1 MKIKIMKD
9 ELLSYI
15 QPLNSVVPSKNV
27 MPILTNFLIDA
38 KEEESII
45 KITTTDLSMSVSVEI
60 NANVLESGIV
70 AVSAKNFTEI
80 INSLPDKEI
89 DIFTDNEF
97 LRIECFNSNFNLISS
112 DYSQFPLIPKL
123 DLSNSKIFPASQ
135 IKKMISLVDFAVA
148 NDTKRAVFNG
158 VSWTINKDKQIMA
171 ATDGKKIA
179 EATLIHNNGVEE
191 ERSYILATKTLSFL
205 AKIISPEDDQLD
217 AILEDNRVM
226 FHYKDYTI
234 FSHLL
239 TGVYPDYNRAIPTDH
254 DKFLTINRADL
265 ISAVKRVSLMA
276 SYDIFSMRFEITKD
290 ELKIF
295 TKSREQGEAKEDMP
309 NINYEGDDLI
319 IAFNYKYLLQVLNV
333 MYDDEV
339 IFRFKKSK
347 TPVLLFNK
355 TETENFKSR
364 FLLMPLNKA

>member
-9 ELLSYI
+9 ELLKFI
-15 QPLNSVVPSKNV
+15 QPLITVVPSKNV

-38 KEEESII
+38 KEDESTVN
-45 KITTTDLSMSVSVEI
+45 ITTTDLAMSVSVEI
-60 NANVLESGIV
+60 SANVIESGTV

-97 LRIECFNSNFNLISS
+97 LRIECYNSNFNLISS
-112 DYSQFPLIPKL
+112 DYLQFPLIPKL
-123 DLSNSKIFPASQ
+123 DLSNSNVFPASQ

-158 VSWTINKDKQIMA
+158 VSWTIHSDRQVMV

-179 EATLIHNNGVEE
+179 EATLIHDNGVDEQK
-191 ERSYILATKTLSFL
+191 SYILSTKTLSFL
-205 AKIISPEDDQLD
+205 AKIISTEEDRLD
-217 AILEDNRVM
+217 AVLEEKRVM
-226 FHYKDYTI
+226 FHYKNYTI

-239 TGVYPDYNRAIPTDH
+239 TGAYPDYNRAIPTDH
-254 DKFLTINRADL
+254 DKFLTINRHNL
-265 ISAVKRVSLMA
+265 IAAVKRVSLMA
-276 SYDIFSMRFEITKD
+276 SFEIFSMRFEISD
-290 ELKIF
+290 NELKIF
-295 TKSREQGEAKEDMP
+295 TKSREQGEAKE
-309 NINYEGDDLI
+309 NIPDIKYEGDELT

-333 MYDDEV
+333 MYSDEV

-347 TPVLLFNK
+347 TPVLIFNK
-355 TETENFKSR
+355 DEKENFNSR

>member
-15 QPLNSVVPSKNV
+15 QPLITVVPSKNV
-27 MPILTNFLIDA
+27 MPLLTNFLIVA

-45 KITTTDLSMSVSVEI
+45 DITTTDLSMSVSVEI
-60 NANVLESGIV
+60 SANVLESGTV

-97 LRIECFNSNFNLISS
+97 LRIECLKSNFNLIVS
-112 DYSQFPLIPKL
+112 DHSQFPLIPKL
-123 DLSNSKIFPASQ
+123 DLTNSNVFPAAQ
-135 IKKMISLVDFAVA
+135 IKKMISLVEFAVA
-148 NDTKRAVFNG
+148 TDTKRAVFNG
-158 VSWTINKDKQIMA
+158 VSWTINPDKQIMA

-179 EATLIHNNGVEE
+179 EATFIHENGIEE
-191 ERSYILATKTLSFL
+191 TKSYILATKTLSFL
-205 AKIISPEDDQLD
+205 IKIISDDDDQLD
-217 AILEDNRVM
+217 AILEDKRVM
-226 FHYKDYTI
+226 FHYKNYTI

-239 TGVYPDYNRAIPTDH
+239 TGVYPDYNRAIPIDH
-254 DKFLTINRADL
+254 DKTLVINRAEL
-265 ISAVKRVSLMA
+265 INAVKRVSLMA
-276 SYDIFSMRFEITKD
+276 SYEIFSMRFEISKD
-290 ELKIF
+290 TLKIF
-295 TKSREQGEAKEDMP
+295 TKSREQGEAKEDIT
-309 NINYEGDDLI
+309 NITYEGDDLI

-333 MYDDEV
+333 MYSEEV
-339 IFRFKKSK
+339 IFKFKKSK

-355 TETENFKSR
+355 TESENFNSR